1 MKCEFAAS
9 PYNRTTLQHMDID
22 YIVFMI
28 DDQSFFEL
36 LLLRIRGATIPYSSH
51 KKKEKNARKR
61 QLENLISILDEL
73 VISSP
78 QSTIFQEMLTNSKEE
93 LESIRKEEIKGLFMR
108 TKAKWI
114 EDGEKPTKYF
124 CHLEKRNYVN
134 KTVTKI
140 IKNNNEVLIKQEDIL
155 QEIETFYRKLYSS
168 RDEDLTEVY
177 LNVIANFDDVSK
189 LSDNCSST
197 LEGLLTYEEVLR
209 AVKQQKNEKSPGTDG
224 FSSEFFKFFWAD
236 IGKLLIRSLNYSF
249 QSGHLSITQRQGI
262 ISIHPKGDKPRE
274 FLKKL
279 APYLPA

>member
-1 MKCEFAAS
+1 
-9 PYNRTTLQHMDID
+9 
-22 YIVFMI
+22 
-28 DDQSFFEL
+28 
-36 LLLRIRGATIPYSSH
+36 
-51 KKKEKNARKR
+51 
-61 QLENLISILDEL
+61 
-73 VISSP
+73 
-78 QSTIFQEMLTNSKEE
+78 MLTNSKEE

-155 QEIETFYRKLYSS
+155 QEIETSYRKLYSS
-168 RDEDLTEVY
+168 WDEDLTDVN
-177 LNVIANFDDVSK
+177 LNEIANFDDVNK

-224 FSSEFFKFFWAD
+224 FSSEFFKFYWAD
-236 IGKLLIRSLNYSF
+236 IGKLLIRYFSYSF

-262 ISIHPKGDKPRE
+262 ISILPKGGRPFSLLNVTYPFRVRSV
-274 FLKKL
+274 F
-279 APYLPA
+279 